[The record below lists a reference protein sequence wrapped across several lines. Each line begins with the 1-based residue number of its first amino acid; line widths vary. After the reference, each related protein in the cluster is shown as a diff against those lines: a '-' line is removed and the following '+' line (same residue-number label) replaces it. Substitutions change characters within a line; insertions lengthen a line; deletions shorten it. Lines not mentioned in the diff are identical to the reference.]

1 MSRSAFAI
9 VNRGSNGVLARLNAS
24 GIPAS
29 LRAGA
34 FTGAA
39 GGGPFVGQRGVVW
52 VGSLGLKNDGII
64 GAGKNFCRIS
74 SDGDCGRVIGRR
86 RRRVAAEVQHQ
97 SGRGAEIVLLIVTTV
112 SELG

>member
-9 VNRGSNGVLARLNAS
+9 VNRGRNGVLARLNAS

-34 FTGAA
+34 FNGSA
-39 GGGPFVGQRGVVW
+39 GGGPFVGRRGVVW

-64 GAGKNFCRIS
+64 GGGKNFCRIS
-74 SDGDCGRVIGRR
+74 SDGDCGRGIGRR
-86 RRRVAAEVQHQ
+86 RRRGAAEGAHQ
-97 SGRGAEIVLLIVTTV
+97 SRRGAESVWSNVDPL
-112 SELG
+112 